1 MKLILN
7 LAGKKQERE
16 FLNPDGT
23 VVVAAIKSLIYDSTI
38 LLEDGADFVNCW
50 AQNEDSF
57 QFQYQDGK
65 TLSIYR
71 TRKEWITYEEL
82 LSIFMKF
89 LDQDSS
95 WKNDFE
101 FQLADYQP
109 DLDEILDHAELKSSA
124 MPSRD
129 EVGAKW
135 MPPSTPAAAT
145 TPMVEETAAVS
156 QYSVS
161 ALADP
166 KSVQAQAIMPPYTPS
181 SSLIWER
188 GRVNEKILCPH
199 CGARGT
205 VHTQKDSR
213 KVGVSGGKATGALLT
228 AGLSLFVTGLSRK
241 EKFTAAYCGNC
252 EAEWSF

>member
-1 MKLILN
+1 MKLVLN
-7 LAGKKQERE
+7 LAGEKQERI
-16 FLNPDGT
+16 FQNPDGT
-23 VVVAAIKSLIYDSTI
+23 VVVAAIKSLKYDSTI
-38 LLEDGADFVNCW
+38 LLEEGADFVNCW

-65 TLSIYR
+65 TLSIYK
-71 TRKEWITYEEL
+71 TLKEWITYEEL

-89 LDQDSS
+89 LDRDSS
-95 WKNDFE
+95 WKSDFE

-109 DLDEILDHAELKSSA
+109 DLDEILNLAEVKS
-124 MPSRD
+124 
-129 EVGAKW
+129 
-135 MPPSTPAAAT
+135 AAT
-145 TPMVEETAAVS
+145 PSEDEEGTKWISPTAPVAATALMVEEAAAVPQHS
-156 QYSVS
+156 YS
-161 ALADP
+161 ALADQKYV
-166 KSVQAQAIMPPYTPS
+166 KSESTTPTYTPS
-181 SSLIWER
+181 SSLIWSR

-199 CGARGT
+199 CGVRGT